1 MIYCI
6 LTVCLTDADFI
17 IRQKEYEQGITSL
30 LQSVKSLPN
39 VKVVIVE
46 NRGSR
51 KTFLDTFGVP
61 VLYTQSDR
69 MGTNNKGIK
78 ELTDVLECI
87 RNYNIQ
93 DDDFIVKMT
102 GRYILEPNSPFIQHL
117 TQMTTNDNYSGIQCM
132 IRYGSYLQSVQPPMD
147 DCITGLIGMKCKY
160 VKTIQ
165 MPSGNECVEWKW
177 AKKSREIAAM
187 NISNVRALPKLGI
200 RICPASHAY
209 FLV

>member
-102 GRYILEPNSPFIQHL
+102 GRYILEPTAHL
-117 TQMTTNDNYSGIQCM
+117 F
-132 IRYGSYLQSVQPPMD
+132 
-147 DCITGLIGMKCKY
+147 
-160 VKTIQ
+160 
-165 MPSGNECVEWKW
+165 
-177 AKKSREIAAM
+177 
-187 NISNVRALPKLGI
+187 NISHR
-200 RICPASHAY
+200 
-209 FLV
+209 